1 MFPRCACPC
10 QQPWTLLVARGM
22 GRTGTGEFV
31 VTDLRRVLISSIFS
45 GRSSAKRS
53 LRVWQEDGRLA
64 MYRLRKVARPGRDCS
79 PGPTRGSGAAVKLP
93 MATTYL
99 GLGGVAPD
107 SLEGGGSGGE
117 SRSPERSSQGGRTK
131 AHGSRHGGCRCTGRG
146 TGRESTDRWT
156 GGRKQ
161 KKVVGAGRGQRKERK
176 GGAKFGRAD
185 GWWTPEIADV
195 NWLGV
200 QLDAAPAMYRY
211 GWEVLQR
218 IKAPGHLVGPVRRA
232 AACTE
237 EARSPVSKFAPRPA
251 LLNVSSWMVTDTRT

>member
-1 MFPRCACPC
+1 
-10 QQPWTLLVARGM
+10 
-22 GRTGTGEFV
+22 
-31 VTDLRRVLISSIFS
+31 
-45 GRSSAKRS
+45 
-53 LRVWQEDGRLA
+53 
-64 MYRLRKVARPGRDCS
+64 
-79 PGPTRGSGAAVKLP
+79 

-99 GLGGVAPD
+99 GLSGVASD

-131 AHGSRHGGCRCTGRG
+131 AHGSRHCGCRCTGRG

-185 GWWTPEIADV
+185 GWWTPKIADV
-195 NWLGV
+195 KWLGV
-200 QLDAAPAMYRY
+200 QLDAALPMYRY

-218 IKAPGHLVGPVRRA
+218 IKATGHMVARYGEQLRAWRRLAAQVQGSRLGLRYSTCRLRWQLTLGHDEHGRDYPNIAIASPGPPEPVISAMLLCVWAGSCRR
-232 AACTE
+232 CG
-237 EARSPVSKFAPRPA
+237 VA
-251 LLNVSSWMVTDTRT
+251 LYQHG